1 MAVWVFLFKNL
12 HVSLIDSYSEM
23 KNESE
28 IEIDQ

>member
-1 MAVWVFLFKNL
+1 LFKNL